1 MDSVFNS
8 FLFSSSHAQES
19 SGHRLPMCSGRRCPA
34 LAHVLWPPPSARAF
48 CLPLARALR
57 PCLKMQN
64 RKEGCCRSPL
74 VSFSHCCR
82 SRPDAALRSKL
93 WPWCPTPRHS
103 SKLGYHA
110 GARSAGGG
118 GGARRRYSPDDA
130 GVGKGGRHGSAE
142 SEQGQAGT
150 ASFVGRFLRRILKWI
165 PV

>member
-1 MDSVFNS
+1 MHKKAPATACPCALAVIVRRS
-8 FLFSSSHAQES
+8 
-19 SGHRLPMCSGRRCPA
+19 PMCSGRRR
-34 LAHVLWPPPSARAF
+34 PPGRSACRSPVRSG
-48 CLPLARALR
+48 LS
-57 PCLKMQN
+57 LKMQN